1 MNWDLTED
9 SWLHITGN
17 VNERWGDLS
26 DEQLADRVQDSYGTT
41 DRDDDAQRQL
51 SDWEQR
57 LSDIEHTAH

>member
-9 SWLHITGN
+9 NWVHVTGN
-17 VNERWGDLS
+17 VDERWGDLS
-26 DEQLADRVQDSYGTT
+26 DEQLADRVQDTYGLT

-57 LSDIEHTAH
+57 LSDIALTTH